1 MGSILVPLAL
11 LTFAVVGMFLINRYE
26 KKHPCTKEQ
35 KIEGANALAEAMGNV
50 GMAFVM
56 LILLAP
62 MVVIGILV
70 LVIVLG

>member
-35 KIEGANALAEAMGNV
+35 KIEGVNALAEAMGNV